1 MIFVRETRP
10 KVVKEFPKIAAL
22 DIMKEVGKKWQSI
35 TKNELDYFKEK
46 SKIDMLR
53 YKKEHT
59 MFICEINELRKGQ
72 DKSELS

>member
-1 MIFVRETRP
+1 
-10 KVVKEFPKIAAL
+10 
-22 DIMKEVGKKWQSI
+22 MKEVGKKWQSI